1 MFKITTHDADWLV
14 VSQRYLGDLQSL
26 PAERL
31 SHTDALVTVSKGST
45 LNMKFGFL
53 TIQMWGSSHGPFA
66 LLNKSDLGSRS
77 LRVSHN
83 PCLNI

>member
-45 LNMKFGFL
+45 LN
-53 TIQMWGSSHGPFA
+53 
-66 LLNKSDLGSRS
+66 NKSNKESSALAYT
-77 LRVSHN
+77 
-83 PCLNI
+83 